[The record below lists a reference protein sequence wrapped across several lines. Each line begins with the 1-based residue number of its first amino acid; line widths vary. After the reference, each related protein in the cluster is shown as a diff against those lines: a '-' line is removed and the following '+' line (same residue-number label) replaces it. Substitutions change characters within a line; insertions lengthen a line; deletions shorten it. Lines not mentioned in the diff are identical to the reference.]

1 MIEDTTNHCS
11 VTDSVEVFE
20 NIIKPDA
27 VLGNDLIL
35 KCSDSTITIDGS
47 ASSSGVRFKFEWSTP
62 DGKIRGSNSGSQV
75 IADKAGKYFL
85 ILTDLSNSCMD
96 TAQINVIND
105 ANKPSVA
112 IDPADTL
119 TARICSSRSM
129 PKHLLQLVEI
139 LAING
144 RQIWV
149 SLSIEPTSQI
159 PTSYY
164 QENTLLSLQINPTG
178 VLQNRVFP

>member
-62 DGKIRGSNSGSQV
+62 DGKIRVQTPEV
-75 IADKAGKYFL
+75 
-85 ILTDLSNSCMD
+85 
-96 TAQINVIND
+96 
-105 ANKPSVA
+105 
-112 IDPADTL
+112 
-119 TARICSSRSM
+119 R
-129 PKHLLQLVEI
+129 
-139 LAING
+139 
-144 RQIWV
+144 
-149 SLSIEPTSQI
+149 
-159 PTSYY
+159 
-164 QENTLLSLQINPTG
+164 SLQIKP
-178 VLQNRVFP
+178 VSIFSFLRISQ